1 VRLKLELREDI
12 SIATPRA
19 WTPDGWIT
27 FGFHDELEQAMFIA
41 LDAMLTLMMAELQ
54 IPKRKQALGLASALV
69 DLHITQ
75 IANPSMG
82 VHAFLRHDAL
92 LGP

>member
-1 VRLKLELREDI
+1 
-12 SIATPRA
+12 
-19 WTPDGWIT
+19 
-27 FGFHDELEQAMFIA
+27 
-41 LDAMLTLMMAELQ
+41 MAELQ
-54 IPKRKQALGLASALV
+54 IPTRKQALGLASALV